1 VINFLAVSS
10 IVVDSKLGSVVVSG
24 SGVGSAAI
32 VSPVVDPSR
41 SVVVSIT
48 SVVVGSAVDP
58 CGVVVSGSGVVGFS
72 LVPPFVDPSGSVV
85 VSITSV
91 VTVEGASVD
100 VGSAVDPCGV
110 VVGGS
115 DVGGSVEVGGTG
127 VGD

>member
-1 VINFLAVSS
+1 MLKTNFYIAV
-10 IVVDSKLGSVVVSG
+10 K
-24 SGVGSAAI
+24 
-32 VSPVVDPSR
+32 
-41 SVVVSIT
+41 
-48 SVVVGSAVDP
+48 
-58 CGVVVSGSGVVGFS
+58 S
-72 LVPPFVDPSGSVV
+72 LNLP
-85 VSITSV
+85 V

>member
-1 VINFLAVSS
+1 MNL
-10 IVVDSKLGSVVVSG
+10 
-24 SGVGSAAI
+24 
-32 VSPVVDPSR
+32 P
-41 SVVVSIT
+41 
-48 SVVVGSAVDP
+48 
-58 CGVVVSGSGVVGFS
+58 
-72 LVPPFVDPSGSVV
+72 
-85 VSITSV
+85 V